1 MSTRAHLVALIRERS
16 FGEVTPGVRALTDEL
31 LARYGRAVQ
40 AVLYYGA
47 CMRKGDD
54 RDGLVDLYVLVDSYR
69 SAYGRGARAL
79 LNKLLPPNVFYLEVL
94 LDGRLVRAK
103 YAVLSLADFQRGTST
118 RWFHSYLWGRF
129 AQPTG
134 LVYAADD
141 QVARE
146 VLAALAQAVV
156 TFAGRALPQMAPQ
169 FEAEDLWQKGLQL
182 SYRAELRA
190 ERPGRIR
197 GLFDASPD
205 HYERLTRAAVA
216 LVPFS
221 VEVDPGAGV
230 DDGAGRSRWRARISP
245 WLRYRNRV
253 AWRIRSVQGKALSV
267 LRLAKASLTFRGG
280 VDYILWKIERH
291 SGVALEARQSLGR
304 RPLLAVWKLAWQLYR
319 RGAFR

>member
-1 MSTRAHLVALIRERS
+1 VTLIRERS
-16 FGEVTPGVRALTDEL
+16 FGEVTPGVRALADEV
-31 LARYGRAVQ
+31 LARYGRAVR
-40 AVLYYGA
+40 AVLYYGS

-54 RDGLVDLYVLVDSYR
+54 REGLVDLYVLVDSYR

-134 LVYAADD
+134 LVYAADE

-146 VLAALAQAVV
+146 VMEALAQAVV
-156 TFAGRALPQMAPQ
+156 TFAGRALPQVASR

-197 GLFDASPD
+197 GLFDASPE
-205 HYERLTRAAVA
+205 HYERLTRAAMA

-221 VEVDPGAGV
+221 VEVD
-230 DDGAGRSRWRARISP
+230 DEAGRMRWRARISA
-245 WLRYRNRV
+245 WQRHRNRF
-253 AWRIRSVQGKALSV
+253 AWRVRSLQGKALSV

-291 SGVALEARQSLGR
+291 SGVAVEARKSLGR